1 VDPAIE
7 HAETERVLR
16 AAREICVAI
25 LDGRVTPHDGSRA
38 ITASCRD
45 TDIHPPLALH
55 TFVYADSEW
64 DERPDDSD
72 IFADGIVAAARELA
86 LRDEP

>member
-7 HAETERVLR
+7 RAETERLLV

-25 LDGRVTPHDGSRA
+25 LDERVTPQDGCRHIA
-38 ITASCRD
+38 ALCRD
-45 TDIHPPLALH
+45 ADIHPPLPLH

-72 IFADGIVAAARELA
+72 IFVEGVVAAARELA